1 MADQDKNAR
10 VEKAKELFSQ
20 GYNCAQAVFSVFND
34 ETGLD
39 PNLALR
45 LSAPFGGGM
54 ARMRE
59 VCGAVSGMF
68 MAAGALYGYDQE
80 ADPEN
85 KAAHYRLIQEL
96 AQKFREQNGS
106 IICRELL
113 GLEKRQNPLF
123 RKNGLLS
130 ITKNGLVSSWSVVP
144 LRFLIITFVSSKKTG
159 TALFR
164 KNKFIL

>member
-96 AQKFREQNGS
+96 AQKYREQNGS
-106 IICRELL
+106 IICREIL
-113 GLEKRQNPLF
+113 GLEKKTESPVPEKRTPEYYKK
-123 RKNGLLS
+123 RPCVE
-130 ITKNGLVSSWSVVP
+130 LVGCAVEILDNYIREQQKDRNS
-144 LRFLIITFVSSKKTG
+144 TVSEK
-159 TALFR
+159 
-164 KNKFIL
+164 